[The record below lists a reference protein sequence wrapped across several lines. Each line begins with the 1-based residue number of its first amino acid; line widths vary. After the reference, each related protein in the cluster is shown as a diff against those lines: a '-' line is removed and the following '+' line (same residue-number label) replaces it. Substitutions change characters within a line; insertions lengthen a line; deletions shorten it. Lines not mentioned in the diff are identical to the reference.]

1 MINITPDEL
10 RKLLSYDPETGLLR
24 WRVDMARNVFAG
36 DTAGKVGKS
45 KYLKVCVRRKYMLAH
60 RVAWAITYGVWPSNL
75 IDHKNNDPHDNRL
88 SNLREAT
95 YSQNSANRPTP
106 RTGRSG
112 VKGVR
117 RRKNRW
123 EVNIETGGVSF
134 CVGRFHCLGK
144 AAAAYRVKARELF
157 GEYASGGAR

>member
-1 MINITPDEL
+1 MSDITPDEL
-10 RKLLSYDPETGLLR
+10 RKLLSYDPETGGLR
-24 WRVDMARNVFAG
+24 WRVDVARNVFAG
-36 DTAGKVGKS
+36 NVAGKPGKK
-45 KYLKVCVRRKYMLAH
+45 KYLQVCVRRKYMLAH
-60 RVAWAITYGVWPSNL
+60 RVAWAIVYGDWPKNL
-75 IDHKNNDPHDNRL
+75 IDHKNGDPHDNRL

-106 RTGRSG
+106 RTCRSG

-117 RRKNRW
+117 FRKRRW
-123 EVNIETGGVSF
+123 EVNIEKDGAAV

-144 AAAAYRVKARELF
+144 AAAAYRAKARELF